1 MSALT
6 RVLGIAQHVYKVIGN
21 GHSEAIYHRAM
32 EVGLRKGLLKY
43 ETEKIVPIRYDNHVV
58 GNVRIDLV
66 INDDSIVELKS
77 IAAIKQK
84 EITQLE
90 NYMKLTGATEGM
102 VINFPTSPGSEVEVH
117 QASTALASSSSST

>member
-6 RVLGIAQHVYKVIGN
+6 RVVGIAQHVYKSIGN

-32 EVGLRKGLLKY
+32 EVGLRKSGLKY
-43 ETEKIVPIRYDNHVV
+43 ESEKIVPVVYDQHVV

-66 INDDSIVELKS
+66 INDNSIVELKS
-77 IAAIKQK
+77 ITGIKQK

-90 NYMKLTGATEGM
+90 NYMGLTGADEGI
-102 VINFPTSPGSEVEVH
+102 VINFPTTPGSEVEIH
-117 QASTALASSSSST
+117 QVGTPLASSS

>member
-6 RVLGIAQHVYKVIGN
+6 RVLGIAQHVYKVVGN

-32 EVGLRKGLLKY
+32 EVGLRKSGIKY
-43 ETEKIVPIRYDNHVV
+43 ETEKIVPVTYDQHVV

-77 IAAIKQK
+77 ISAIKQR
-84 EITQLE
+84 EMTQLM
-90 NYMKLTGATEGM
+90 NYMNLTGASEGM
-102 VINFPTSPGSEVEVH
+102 VINFPPTPGAEVEVH
-117 QASTALASSSSST
+117 QANTVLASSS

>member
-32 EVGLRKGLLKY
+32 EVGLRKGCLKY
-43 ETEKIVPIRYDNHVV
+43 ETEKIVPITYDNHVV

-117 QASTALASSSSST
+117 QANTALASSSSST

>member
-6 RVLGIAQHVYKVIGN
+6 RVVGIAQHVYKSIGN

-32 EVGLRKGLLKY
+32 EVGLRKGGLKY
-43 ETEKIVPIRYDNHVV
+43 ESEKIVPVTYDQHVV

-77 IAAIKQK
+77 IAGIKQK
-84 EITQLE
+84 EMTQLE
-90 NYMKLTGATEGM
+90 NYMELTGANEGI
-102 VINFPTSPGSEVEVH
+102 VINFPTTPGSEVEIH
-117 QASTALASSSSST
+117 QSNIPLAELS